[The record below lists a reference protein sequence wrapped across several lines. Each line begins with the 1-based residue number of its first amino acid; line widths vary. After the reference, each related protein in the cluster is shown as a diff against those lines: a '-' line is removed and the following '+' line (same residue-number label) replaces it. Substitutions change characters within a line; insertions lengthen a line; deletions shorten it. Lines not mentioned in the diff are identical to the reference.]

1 MAQRETTTSQAHGG
15 ALVAEVLARHDVP
28 FLFTLCGGHISPIL
42 LGCEAQGIRVIDVRH
57 EATAVFA
64 ADAVARLT
72 GTVGVA
78 AVTAGPG
85 VTNTITALKNAQM
98 AQSPVVLL
106 GGATAT
112 LLKGRGA
119 LQDIDQMALVR
130 PHVKWATMVDQLRD
144 IGPALETAIAKARAG
159 VPGPVFVELP
169 VDLLYPETVV
179 SEWYAASTPR
189 GSSLSARF
197 TRWYIDRHQRGLLN
211 GKTPREQRTRPV
223 AIPSHDPDDVATF
236 LDSLA
241 RAERPVLLVGSQ
253 ALLPVEAGAAQ
264 QQAEGLQQ
272 AVLQLGT
279 PTYLSGMARG
289 LLGRHALHLRHKRSQ
304 ALKEADLILL
314 AGVPCDFRLG
324 YGRSLGREAR
334 LIMIN
339 RNGDELKQN
348 CRPDQAILA
357 DAGSFLRAAAAG
369 WQGDAGR
376 WTPWIAHL
384 QERDGAR
391 DAAIEATA
399 GEETEYVNPVALCRQ
414 LEAVIP
420 EHSVIVGDGGDF
432 VATASYIV
440 RPRGPLS
447 WLDPG
452 PFGTLGAGA
461 GFALAAKL
469 VRPEAQVW
477 LLYGDG
483 SAAYSVA
490 EFDTFSRHNLPVIAV
505 VGTDGSWA
513 QIAREQVAIFDNPL
527 GTELA
532 RTAYH
537 TVAEGYGA
545 AGLLLREP
553 AEAESCLREAQRL
566 AAEGKPVLLNAWI
579 GATDFRKGSISM

>member
-1 MAQRETTTSQAHGG
+1 MAQRETMTPQMHGG
-15 ALVAEVLARHDVP
+15 TLVAEVLARHDVR

-42 LGCEAQGIRVIDVRH
+42 LGCEAQGIRVVDVRH

-119 LQDIDQMALVR
+119 LQDIDHMALVR

-169 VDLLYPETVV
+169 VDLLYPQAVV
-179 SEWYAASTPR
+179 GEWYAVSTPG
-189 GSSLSARF
+189 GSSLRARLM
-197 TRWYIDRHQRGLLN
+197 RWYMARHQRGLFN
-211 GKTPREQRTRPV
+211 GKTPREQRARPV
-223 AIPSHDPDDVATF
+223 AIPTHDADDVDTL

-241 RAERPVLLVGSQ
+241 RAERPVLLIGSQ
-253 ALLPVEAGAAQ
+253 ALLPTEAGAAQ
-264 QQAEGLQQ
+264 AQADALQQ
-272 AVLQLGT
+272 AVLQLGM
-279 PTYLSGMARG
+279 PAYLSGMARG
-289 LLGRHALHLRHKRSQ
+289 LLGRHPLHLRHKRSK
-304 ALKEADLILL
+304 ALKEADLIVL

-324 YGRSLGREAR
+324 YGRSLGRDAR

-339 RNGDELKQN
+339 RNRDELKLN
-348 CRPDQAILA
+348 CRPDRAILA
-357 DAGSFLRAAAAG
+357 DAGSFLRAAAVA
-369 WQGDAGR
+369 WQGNAGR
-376 WTPWIAHL
+376 WAPWITHL
-384 QERDGAR
+384 QAR
-391 DAAIEATA
+391 DAARDAEIEATA
-399 GEETEYVNPVALCRQ
+399 GEKTEYVNPVALCRQ
-414 LEAVIP
+414 LEATIP
-420 EHSVIVGDGGDF
+420 EESVIIGDGGDF
-432 VATASYIV
+432 VATASYTV

-452 PFGTLGAGA
+452 AFGTLGAGA
-461 GFALAAKL
+461 GFALGAKL
-469 VRPEAQVW
+469 VRPEAEVW

-483 SAAYSVA
+483 SAAYSIA

-513 QIAREQVAIFDNPL
+513 QIAREQVAIFDDAL

-553 AEAESCLREAQRL
+553 EEAESCLREAQRL

>member
-1 MAQRETTTSQAHGG
+1 MAQREAGTPQVHGG
-15 ALVAEVLARHDVP
+15 TLVAEVLARHDVR

-42 LGCEAQGIRVIDVRH
+42 LGCEGQGIRVIDVRH

-112 LLKGRGA
+112 LLTGRGA

-169 VDLLYPETVV
+169 VDLLYPQAVV
-179 SEWYAASTPR
+179 NEWYAASTPG
-189 GSSLSARF
+189 GSSLRARLM
-197 TRWYIDRHQRGLLN
+197 RWYMARHQRGLFN
-211 GKTPREQRTRPV
+211 GNTPREQRARPV
-223 AIPSHDPDDVATF
+223 AIPNHDADDVADL

-241 RAERPVLLVGSQ
+241 RAQRPVLLIGSQ
-253 ALLPVEAGAAQ
+253 ALLPTEAGAAQ
-264 QQAEGLQQ
+264 AQAEALQQ
-272 AVLQLGT
+272 AVLQLGV
-279 PTYLSGMARG
+279 PAYLSGMARG
-289 LLGRHALHLRHKRSQ
+289 LLGRHALHLRHKRSK
-304 ALKEADLILL
+304 ALKEADLIVL

-324 YGRSLGREAR
+324 YGRSLGRDAR
-334 LIMIN
+334 LVMVN
-339 RNGDELKQN
+339 RSRDELKLN

-357 DAGSFLRAAAAG
+357 DAGAFLRAAAAA

-376 WTPWIAHL
+376 WAPWISHL
-384 QERDGAR
+384 QARDAERDGE
-391 DAAIEATA
+391 IVATS
-399 GEETEYVNPVALCRQ
+399 GQETEFVNPVALCRE

-420 EHSVIVGDGGDF
+420 EESVIIGDGGDF

-452 PFGTLGAGA
+452 AFGTLGAGA
-461 GFALAAKL
+461 GFALGAKL
-469 VRPEAQVW
+469 ARPEAEVW

-483 SAAYSVA
+483 SAAYSIA
-490 EFDTFSRHNLPVIAV
+490 EFDTFNRHNVPVIAI

-513 QIAREQVAIFDNPL
+513 QIAREQVAIFDNAL

-532 RTAYH
+532 RTAYQ

-553 AEAESCLREAQRL
+553 GEMASCLREAQRL
-566 AAEGKPVLLNAWI
+566 AASGKPVLLNAWI

>member
-1 MAQRETTTSQAHGG
+1 MAKQENMASEEHGG

-42 LGCEAQGIRVIDVRH
+42 LGCEQQGIRVVDVRH

-98 AQSPVVLL
+98 AQSPVLLL

-112 LLKGRGA
+112 VLKGRGA

-144 IGPALETAIAKARAG
+144 IGPALETAIAKARAE

-169 VDLLYPETVV
+169 VDLLYPQAVV

-189 GSSLSARF
+189 GSSLPARF
-197 TRWYIDRHQRGLLN
+197 TRLYLERHLRGLFN
-211 GKTPREQRTRPV
+211 RKTPREQRVRPV
-223 AIPSHDPDDVATF
+223 AIPSHEAEDVAA
-236 LDSLA
+236 LVDSLA
-241 RAERPVLLVGSQ
+241 RAQRPVLLVGSQ
-253 ALLPVEAGAAQ
+253 ALLPTEAGAAPS
-264 QQAEGLQQ
+264 QAEALQQ
-272 AVLQLGT
+272 AVLQLGM
-279 PTYLSGMARG
+279 PVYLSGMARG
-289 LLGRHALHLRHKRSQ
+289 LLGRLPLHLRHQRSK
-304 ALKEADLILL
+304 ALKEADLIVL

-324 YGRSLGREAR
+324 YGRSLGREAH
-334 LIMIN
+334 LIMVN
-339 RNGDELKQN
+339 RNRDELKLN
-348 CRPDQAILA
+348 CKPDRAILA
-357 DAGSFLRAAAAG
+357 DAGAYLRAAAAA
-369 WQGDAGR
+369 WQGDAEG
-376 WTPWIAHL
+376 WAPWIAHL
-384 QERDGAR
+384 QARDAER
-391 DAAIEATA
+391 DAAIAATA
-399 GEETEYVNPVALCRQ
+399 SEETEYVNPVALCRE
-414 LEAVIP
+414 LEQVIP
-420 EHSVIVGDGGDF
+420 EESVIIGDGGDF
-432 VATASYIV
+432 VATASYVV

-452 PFGTLGAGA
+452 AFGTLGAGA
-461 GFALAAKL
+461 GFALGAKL
-469 VRPEAQVW
+469 VRPEAEVW

-483 SAAYSVA
+483 SAAYSIA
-490 EFDTFSRHNLPVIAV
+490 EFDTFSRHDVPVIAV

-513 QIAREQVAIFDNPL
+513 QIAREQVSIFGSAL

-537 TVAEGYGA
+537 KVAEGYGG
-545 AGLLLREP
+545 AGLILREP
-553 AEAESCLREAQRL
+553 ADMGSCLREAQRL
-566 AAEGKPVLLNAWI
+566 AAAGRPVLLNAWI